1 MSDVT
6 RRALRLL
13 SLLQSRS
20 VWTGPELAEQLGV
33 TTRSVRRDVDRL
45 RELGYP
51 VLASNGHGGGYQL
64 GAGRELPPLLLSE
77 KEAVA
82 VAVGL
87 RLTAAAGIEGLGEEA
102 LRALAA
108 MEKILPPSVRA
119 EVGAVTGA
127 LGVIGRSLPP
137 VSSEVL
143 VQLAIAVRDY
153 LRVRLDYQRADGE
166 RSTRR
171 LEPYRVLA
179 VDGRWYLYAWDL
191 EREDWRTFRLD
202 RMGQVTTSTFR
213 FTPRE
218 AGDIE
223 QAVHDSIAGAMHPQE
238 VTVRVHLPAAEVD
251 ALVPAR
257 GATVTPDGEEACI
270 LRLGGGD
277 LRWIATHLTWIDA
290 RIEVLDPPE
299 LLEEFAA
306 IAGRAGAVTGAG

>member
-20 VWTGPELAEQLGV
+20 VWTGPDLAAELGV

-64 GAGRELPPLLLSE
+64 GAGRELPPLVLGE

-87 RLTAAAGIEGLGEEA
+87 RLTAAAGIEGLDQEA
-102 LRALAA
+102 LRALASL
-108 MEKILPPSVRA
+108 ERILPPTARA
-119 EVGAVTGA
+119 EVGTVTGA
-127 LGVIGRSLPP
+127 LGVIGRTLPQ

-143 VQLAIAVRDY
+143 VELALAVRDR
-153 LRVRLDYQRADGE
+153 LRVRLEYERADGE

-202 RMGQVTTSTFR
+202 RMGAVHASTLR
-213 FTPRE
+213 FTPRD

-223 QAVHDSIAGAMHPQE
+223 QAVHEAISVAPYPREA
-238 VTVRVHLPAAEVD
+238 TVRVHLPADELD

-257 GATVTPDGEEACI
+257 AGTITPDGEHASI
-270 LRLGGGD
+270 LHMGVGD
-277 LRWIATHLTWIDA
+277 LRWTAVHLIWLDA

-299 LLEEFAA
+299 LIEEFAR
-306 IAGRAGAVTGAG
+306 IAQRAGAVT